1 MIRTEDLIK
10 QAYVQL
16 LLREGDGERRRK
28 GEEGC
33 RKKWEKK
40 MRERKWS
47 LPLCAPLGFLVVRSD
62 THQFFPVPS
71 LFIKT
76 SNFQGLV
83 LGISLVT

>member
-40 MRERKWS
+40 MRERKWI
-47 LPLCAPLGFLVVRSD
+47 LPFCVPRSRVFLLC
-62 THQFFPVPS
+62 
-71 LFIKT
+71 
-76 SNFQGLV
+76 V
-83 LGISLVT
+83 LIHSHSSFR